1 MHMKQIHGVRLVDRT
16 GEEILPDFEEDFP
29 YIASLVDM
37 RRYFSAE
44 TPWHWHGAA
53 ELVYV
58 YSGGIEYQTP
68 GGSHVLRAGGGGFV
82 NCNVLHASRKLA
94 EDTVLYIHLFD
105 PNMLSGA
112 ERVIRR
118 YVAPLIQARG
128 IEMLTFDPGE
138 DGVFLKNLESSF
150 HLEEGTFGC
159 EPALQQA
166 LLGLWLEILKKAGPL
181 SQASRGQS
189 DEKVK
194 DMMAYVG
201 AHYSENITVDAL
213 SQAAH
218 VSRRVCFRL
227 FQENLHMTPV
237 EYIRSVRLRKAE
249 QMLRFSGESITQIGY
264 ACGLGSSSYFG
275 KLFHEQYGCSP
286 GAYRQKWHDRDI
298 C

>member
-1 MHMKQIHGVRLVDRT
+1 MKQIHGVRLVDRT

-37 RRYFSAE
+37 RRYFGSE

-53 ELVYV
+53 ELFYV

-68 GGSHVLRAGGGGFV
+68 GGSHRVLAGGGGFV
-82 NCNVLHASRKLA
+82 NCNVLHGSRNLA
-94 EDTVLYIHLFD
+94 EDTVLFIHLFD
-105 PNMLSGA
+105 PMMLSGA
-112 ERVIRR
+112 QRTLERYIR
-118 YVAPLIQARG
+118 PLIQARG
-128 IEMLTFDPGE
+128 LEMLIFDPQK
-138 DGVFLKNLESSF
+138 DGALLTGLEASF
-150 HLEEGTFGC
+150 HLEESGYGYEFI
-159 EPALQQA
+159 LQNR
-166 LLGLWLEILKKAGPL
+166 LTELWTGILERAGSLPEL
-181 SQASRGQS
+181 AKGPS

-213 SQAAH
+213 ARAAH

-237 EYIRSVRLRKAE
+237 EYIRSVRLKKAE
-249 QMLRFSGESITQIGY
+249 QMLTLSQASITQIGY

-275 KLFHEQYGCSP
+275 KLFHGQYGCTP
-286 GAYRQKWHDRDI
+286 REYRQKWHDRDNS
-298 C
+298 

>member
-1 MHMKQIHGVRLVDRT
+1 MKHIHGVRLVDRT
-16 GEEILPDFEEDFP
+16 GEEILPDFAEDFP

-37 RRYFSAE
+37 RRYFGSE

-68 GGSHVLRAGGGGFV
+68 GGSYRIQAGGGGFV

-94 EDTVLYIHLFD
+94 EDTVLFIHLFD

-112 ERVIRR
+112 ERTLGR
-118 YVAPLIQARG
+118 YVTPLIQARG
-128 IEMLTFDPGE
+128 LEMLSFEPGK
-138 DGVFLKNLESSF
+138 DGPFLKRLEASF
-150 HLEEGTFGC
+150 HLDEEAFGY
-159 EPALQQA
+159 EIALQNDLTQ
-166 LLGLWLEILKKAGPL
+166 LWLGILQCAGPL
-181 SQASRGQS
+181 PPLQKGQS

-201 AHYSENITVDAL
+201 AHYSENITVDTL

-237 EYIRSVRLRKAE
+237 EYIRSVRLEKAE
-249 QMLRFSGESITQIGY
+249 QMLTLSQESITQIGY

-275 KLFHEQYGCSP
+275 KLFHEQYGCTP
-286 GAYRQKWHDRDI
+286 GAYRKKWHDRDNL
-298 C
+298 